1 MLAINNKQLKREFCI
16 RYLGIL
22 IDSHL
27 NWRHHVECIVKKIK
41 GSIGI
46 LSKLRYY
53 VGLYYACIIIML
65 VLCTYIS
72 FFDLWNNNLEK
83 YLQDHSSTI
92 FILQKRAMRLIT
104 FSRFDE
110 HCSPLF
116 KSLEIIKF
124 LDLVTFHLAI
134 FMYKYHNQLLPS
146 VFNSFFTKISQINT
160 YNTRLGAKQSYYLPK
175 ARTNYGIFNIRF
187 QGPSVW
193 NSIDEDIKLSSLSL
207 LKKKMKLHFI
217 KDY

>member
-1 MLAINNKQLKREFCI
+1 M
-16 RYLGIL
+16 
-22 IDSHL
+22 ST
-27 NWRHHVECIVKKIK
+27 
-41 GSIGI
+41 
-46 LSKLRYY
+46 
-53 VGLYYACIIIML
+53 L
-65 VLCTYIS
+65 V
-72 FFDLWNNNLEK
+72 
-83 YLQDHSSTI
+83 
-92 FILQKRAMRLIT
+92 
-104 FSRFDE
+104 
-110 HCSPLF
+110 LF

-146 VFNSFFTKISQINT
+146 VFNSFFTKISQIHT
-160 YNTRLGAKQSYYLPK
+160 YNTKLGAKQSYYLPK

-207 LKKKMKLHFI
+207 FKKKMKQHFI